1 MPPVT
6 LVILAD
12 DLTGATDAA
21 LAFTKLGART
31 DVWLERPRTLADA
44 DVAAIDL
51 DTRTLPPAQ
60 AQTRVRAVLHDLPP
74 EVKLVKKIDSTL
86 RGNIAAET
94 EALLAERENA
104 IALVVPAH
112 PKNGRVQRGG
122 VLFVDGTPVADTP
135 FGRDLFAPVRSSD
148 VRRHLP
154 DCGNAVIAAPSLL
167 GGGGALAREIDSAVR
182 AGARAIAIDAETE
195 DDFAAIAAL
204 ERGDGRYVWVG
215 SAGLLEALAPRL
227 LRERLAAAS
236 GAFVGSAAAV
246 RPLLF
251 VIGSVSD
258 MTRLQIARF
267 AENGVTEMIDPRT
280 VLIDEGGS
288 RSKASTERIEN
299 ALAAGS
305 DVLVALSSDRVDVEA
320 ALSMGRLHGFD
331 GPTTSRELRERFVEL
346 VAPALPKAGTV
357 VLSGADIARTFLRT
371 VGVEGIRLVGEAV
384 PDVPLARALE
394 RDLSVVAKAGGAGTP
409 DTYRAIARAALQP
422 MARSEALER
431 PRADRG
437 A

>member
-1 MPPVT
+1 MEIGEWRCMPSAT

-31 DVWLERPRTLADA
+31 DVWLDRPRTLSGA

-51 DTRTLPPAQ
+51 DTRTLPPAE
-60 AQTRVRAVLHDLPP
+60 AGARVRAVLRGLPP
-74 EVKLVKKIDSTL
+74 GVTLVKKIDSTL
-86 RGNIAAET
+86 RGNVAAET
-94 EALLAERENA
+94 EALLAEREDK

-122 VLFVDGTPVADTP
+122 VLFVDGLPVAETA

-148 VRRHLP
+148 VRHHLP
-154 DCGNAVIAAPSLL
+154 GCGTAVIAAPGIL
-167 GGGGALAREIDSAVR
+167 GNGGALAREIGSAVR
-182 AGARAIAIDAETE
+182 AGARAIALDAETE
-195 DDFAAIAAL
+195 DDLAAIAAL
-204 ERGDGRYVWVG
+204 DSDDGRYVWVG

-227 LRERLAAAS
+227 LRERFAAAS
-236 GAFVGSAAAV
+236 DGFASSAAAV
-246 RPLLF
+246 RPVLF
-251 VIGSVSD
+251 VIGSLSE

-267 AENGVTEMIDPRT
+267 AESGGVTEMIDPRT

-288 RSKASTERIEN
+288 RSKASTQRIES

-305 DVLVALSSDRVDVEA
+305 DVLVALSSDRTDVEA

-331 GPTTSRELRERFVEL
+331 VPTTSRELRERFVEL
-346 VAPALPKAGTV
+346 VAPVLPKAGTV

-371 VGVEGIRLVGEAV
+371 VGVDAMRLVGEAV
-384 PDVPLARALE
+384 PEIPLARALE
-394 RDLSVVAKAGGAGTP
+394 RDLSIVAKAGGAGSP
-409 DTYRAIARAALQP
+409 DTYHAISRAARSST
-422 MARSEALER
+422 ARSEAL
-431 PRADRG
+431 
-437 A
+437 